1 MNHLELINRYI
12 EAYNTFDID
21 AMMNTLHPDI
31 EFKNI
36 SNGEINA
43 STQGIEAFRA
53 LAEQSKNLF
62 RSRKQTIISVE
73 TTEIQTCVNVTFE
86 AIIAI
91 DLPNGLKAG
100 DTLKLTGRSEFTFRD
115 GKIVSISDIS

>member
-1 MNHLELINRYI
+1 MNHLALINCYI
-12 EAYNTFDID
+12 NAYNTFDID
-21 AMMNTLHPDI
+21 TMMSALHPDI

-43 STQGIEAFRA
+43 LTQGIEAFRA

-62 RSRKQTIISVE
+62 RSRQQTIISVE
-73 TTEIQTCVNVTFE
+73 TTENQTCVDVAFE
-86 AIIAI
+86 AVIAI

-100 DTLKLTGRSEFTFRD
+100 DTLKLAGRSEFTFRD